1 MPRRKFFSRL
11 FVLLTACFLT
21 LSGSSRAQTFQHPGV
36 LVSRAQ
42 LDYIKAMV
50 QAHVEPFY
58 STFLKAQNSYY
69 GSLTY
74 APFGPPP
81 GGMIQCGSSSVP
93 DIGCSNSDNDAAAA
107 YTQALLWYIT
117 GNQTYAQNSIKIMDL
132 YAQNLKGYDTAYS
145 NAPLQAAWDG
155 QKWPRAAEIIR
166 YSNAGWT
173 DAEINQFK
181 AMLNNAIVP
190 QIKNGASE
198 NGNWEISM
206 IESLLGIGVFNDD
219 ATLFNTGINY
229 YKQRIPSNFYYHT
242 DGPAPVPTPRGNP
255 GWNGQTVFN
264 SSVDG
269 VSQETCRDFGHTEYS
284 LAGTMNAAE
293 TARIQGIDLFTQ
305 FQDRLIATLEF
316 HAFYLLGN
324 PVPAAVCGGTVSLN
338 TYPTFEIGYNE
349 YHNRLNQNLPYTLQW
364 LTQNI
369 RRQSV
374 PVDYHMMVFETL
386 THGGDVSS
394 EQPFLLWTSAN
405 AATLVAGGANG
416 ANAATLTTNVIA
428 GSSTN
433 ANVALSVSGVPS
445 GVTASFNP
453 VVVTGSGAS
462 PLTLSAD
469 SSATPGAYPLT
480 ITGTAGASTYTN
492 SLTLTVNANNADY
505 SLVVSPNP
513 IAMISGGT
521 AQFQT
526 TFIPSNSYRGTVPLS
541 ATFTGP
547 SQGLKASF
555 SPSSVSDTSPTS
567 VLTVTS
573 DGTTPAGIYPI
584 TITGSDTQH
593 TATANLIVNTIDSG
607 CVNQLGNNFMS
618 GPLATQ
624 TGTFT
629 AEWDATPSTA
639 LNNSNVGLSLGAQ
652 GAFTGYAIAARFNPT
667 GGIDARSGGA
677 FTTSTIPYAAG
688 VTYHFRAV
696 VNVPAN
702 TYSLYVTPAG
712 GTELTVGTNMAFR
725 SEQAGITSIDHW
737 DAISQVGTITLCNL
751 YIDAPDF
758 GIALTPGSATVQA
771 GTSGSFTAT
780 VTPRGGFTGTV
791 ALSATNLPAGVTATF
806 TPTSLSGQTTSSTMA
821 VTTTAGTAL
830 PGVYTVGVQG
840 TNGATVHTSYSQLT
854 IGPACAAPVATPA
867 SITVTQGGSKPVTLT
882 ATAGANC
889 AVNDSLT
896 YAVSSQPSHGVL
908 TGTAPFLTYTP
919 ASGYVGSDSFTFT
932 ASDAAAPVNPTSSAA
947 QVMLTVQ
954 AVVSNLPVI
963 TSVSPMS
970 LPAGGSAA
978 TLTVKGS
985 GFLTGST
992 VLWNGSA
999 RTTTVVSAT
1008 QVTASIPATDIA
1020 SAGIADVAVQ
1030 SSVGTS
1036 TASQVSIDTT
1046 GTGSSAPSI
1055 SVPSTETVNHG
1066 SSVSFPV
1073 SLTNAQPIYTTVS
1086 CYNLPAGANCSF
1098 NNTTL
1103 SLTLATN
1110 ASTPAGVYT
1119 VLVVADVKAV
1129 TTAAGFTGS
1138 RLTALLSALIVS
1150 LFFAF
1155 TVRRRRML
1163 RWLPLLAVF
1172 ACVALGLSGCGGSSS
1187 GSTIQTTP
1195 ASHMSTTTQL
1205 TVK

>member
-1 MPRRKFFSRL
+1 MPRRKLFSRL
-11 FVLLTACFLT
+11 FVLLTVCFFA
-21 LSGSSRAQTFQHPGV
+21 LSGTSGAQTFQHPGV

-58 STFLKAQNSYY
+58 STFIKAQNSTW
-69 GSLTY
+69 GSLSY
-74 APFGPPP
+74 APIGPPA

-93 DIGCSNSDNDAAAA
+93 DIGCSDSDNDATAA

-117 GNQTYAQNSIKIMDL
+117 GNQAYAQKSIQIMDL

-173 DAEINQFK
+173 DPEITAFQ

-190 QIKNGASE
+190 RIKNGATE

-219 ATLFNTGINY
+219 QTLFNTGITY

-293 TARIQGIDLFTQ
+293 TARIQGIDLYTQ

-364 LTQNI
+364 LTQNV
-369 RRQSV
+369 RQQAT
-374 PVDYHMMVFETL
+374 PVDYHMVVFETL

-394 EQPFLLWTSAN
+394 EQPFLIWTSGN
-405 AATLVAGGANG
+405 VATITADSKNP
-416 ANAATLTTNVIA
+416 ATFTTNVIP
-428 GSSTN
+428 GSNTN
-433 ANVALSVSGVPS
+433 PNVTLTVSGAPA
-445 GVTASFNP
+445 GMTATFNP
-453 VVVTGSGAS
+453 VVVTGAGSS
-462 PLTLSAD
+462 MLTINAD
-469 SSATPGAYPLT
+469 STTAPGVYPLT
-480 ITGTAGASTYTN
+480 ITGTVGSSTYTN
-492 SLTLTVNANNADY
+492 LLTVTVNAPNADY
-505 SLVVSPNP
+505 SLAVSPSP
-513 IAMISGGT
+513 VAMISGGA

-526 TFIPSNSYRGTVPLS
+526 TLLPVNSYRGTVPLTAS
-541 ATFTGP
+541 ISPAGM
-547 SQGLKASF
+547 GLTASF
-555 SPSSVSDTSPTS
+555 SPASVSDTKLTS

-573 DGTTPAGIYPI
+573 DGTTPAGTYAI
-584 TITGSDTQH
+584 TVTGSDATH
-593 TATANLIVNTIDSG
+593 TATANLVVNSIANG
-607 CVNQLGNNFMS
+607 CIAQLGNTFVS

-624 TGTFT
+624 MGTFT

-652 GAFTGYAIAARFNPT
+652 GAFTGYAISARFNPT
-667 GGIDARSGGA
+667 GMIDARNGGA
-677 FTTSTIPYAAG
+677 FAANSTINYAAG

-702 TYSLYVTPAG
+702 TYSIYVTPAG
-712 GTELTVGTNMAFR
+712 GTEIAVGTNFAFR

-737 DAISQVGTITLCNL
+737 DAISQVGTISLCNL
-751 YIDAPDF
+751 FIDAPDF
-758 GIALTPGSATVQA
+758 GLQATPASLTVQA
-771 GTSGSFTAT
+771 GTSNSYTAT

-791 ALSATNLPAGVTATF
+791 ALTASGLPTGVTATF
-806 TPTSLSGQTTSSTMA
+806 NPASLSGAATSSTMTIA
-821 VTTTAGTAL
+821 TTAAAV
-830 PGVYTVGVQG
+830 PGVYTVGIQG
-840 TNGATVHTSYSQLT
+840 TSGALTQTTYPQLT
-854 IGPACAAPVATPA
+854 ITAACGAPIATAASV
-867 SITVTQGGSKPVTLT
+867 TVTQSASKAITLSGT
-882 ATAGANC
+882 PGANC
-889 AVNDSLT
+889 AANDPLT
-896 YAVSSQPSHGVL
+896 YTVTASPTHGVL

-919 ASGYVGSDSFTFT
+919 TQGYTGSDSLSFTVT
-932 ASDAAAPVNPTSSAA
+932 DALAASPISSAA
-947 QVMLTVQ
+947 QIAITVQ
-954 AVVSNLPVI
+954 AANANLPII
-963 TSVSPMS
+963 TSVSPVS
-970 LPAGGSAA
+970 LTAGSSA
-978 TLTVKGS
+978 TTITVRGS
-985 GFLTGST
+985 GFLAGST
-992 VLWNGSA
+992 LLWNGSS
-999 RTTTVVSAT
+999 RTTTVVNAT

-1020 SAGIADVAVQ
+1020 TPGVADIAVQ
-1030 SSVGTS
+1030 SSAGIS
-1036 TASQVSIDTT
+1036 AASQVSIDTAGT
-1046 GTGSSAPSI
+1046 GTSPASI
-1055 SVPSTETVNHG
+1055 GVPATETVTHG

-1073 SLTNAQPIYTTVS
+1073 TLTNVQPTFATVA
-1086 CYNLPAGANCSF
+1086 CYDLPAGANCSF
-1098 NNTTL
+1098 NNVTS
-1103 SLTLATN
+1103 SLTLATSS
-1110 ASTPAGVYT
+1110 STPAGLYT

-1129 TTAAGFTGS
+1129 TTVAGFTGS
-1138 RLTALLSALIVS
+1138 RLTALLSTLIVS

-1155 TVRRRRML
+1155 TVRRRRTL
-1163 RWLPLLAVF
+1163 RWLPLLSVF
-1172 ACVALGLSGCGGSSS
+1172 TCVVLALSGCAGGSS
-1187 GSTIQTTP
+1187 GTTTTTTP
-1195 ASHMSTTTQL
+1195 AAHVSTTMQL